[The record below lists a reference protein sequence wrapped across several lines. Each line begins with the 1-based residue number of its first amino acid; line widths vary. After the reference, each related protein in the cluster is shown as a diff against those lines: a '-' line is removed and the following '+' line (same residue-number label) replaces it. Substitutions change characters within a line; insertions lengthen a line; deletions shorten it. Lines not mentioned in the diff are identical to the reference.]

1 MQYSGTL
8 TVNRPATTT
17 HILNFMLCLIQPITV
32 DIIVTMCTVWL
43 RVWLYQYNECV
54 HYVTKMFAL
63 YLIWSSNCCQSLH
76 VFCLLWISGWT
87 LQDYYGTHMLVG
99 VLSHTNQNVTTL
111 QSL

>member
-8 TVNRPATTT
+8 TVNRHATTT
-17 HILNFMLCLIQPITV
+17 HILNFMLCFIQPITV

-54 HYVTKMFAL
+54 HYVTKMLAL
-63 YLIWSSNCCQSLH
+63 YLI
-76 VFCLLWISGWT
+76 CLLWIIGWT
-87 LQDYYGTHMLVG
+87 LQDYYGTHMLVD
-99 VLSHTNQNVTTL
+99 VLSHTNQNATTL